1 MKKRL
6 VGIILASLLVVLV
19 GINALAFPVKKAQ
32 IPKPQTTVS
41 TQKVL
46 DTLTAKELLPFAQA
60 GNAEAQYH
68 LGLAY
73 KTGDGVPGGADF
85 QLKALK
91 EGCVH
96 PPIFDAEKMAYWFQK
111 AAEQGHSDAQ
121 FWLGVSYYR
130 NEGVPWDEN
139 KAVYWWQKSAEQGHS
154 DAQFWLGL
162 SYYKNEGVPWDENKA
177 VYWWQKSAEQGN
189 ALAQFNLGD
198 IYSNGR
204 QIPHDY
210 KKAVYW
216 YQKSA
221 EQGNAEA
228 QFNLGDIYSNGNA
241 LAQYVLGESYSKH
254 TDGLSGKEIP
264 PQDYKKAFHWYQKA
278 AEQGYADAQ
287 VSLGCMYDSGQGVPQ
302 DKQKA
307 FVWFSLA
314 RAQGG
319 MTIVSDFLSLIA
331 KELTPAQLAEAQE
344 WARDWDE
351 KIQAKKAQ
359 TPE

>member
-121 FWLGVSYYR
+121 FWLG
-130 NEGVPWDEN
+130 
-139 KAVYWWQKSAEQGHS
+139 
-154 DAQFWLGL
+154 L

-177 VYWWQKSAEQGN
+177 VYWFQKSAEQGN
-189 ALAQFNLGD
+189 AGAQNNLGVM
-198 IYSNGR
+198 YEKG
-204 QIPHDY
+204 QGIPLDY
-210 KKAVYW
+210 KKAVYYYQKSAEQGVAEAQVNLGVMYHFGQGVPQNFQKAIYW

-221 EQGNAEA
+221 EQGYATA
-228 QFNLGDIYSNGNA
+228 QRNLAVILSVY
-241 LAQYVLGESYSKH
+241 GEN
-254 TDGLSGKEIP
+254 L
-264 PQDYKKAFHWYQKA
+264 PQDIQKA
-278 AEQGYADAQ
+278 YVWASLAAAQGE
-287 VSLGCMYDSGQGVPQ
+287 
-302 DKQKA
+302 QKA
-307 FVWFSLA
+307 SEL
-314 RAQGG
+314 R
-319 MTIVSDFLSLIA
+319 DRIA
-331 KELTPAQLAEAQE
+331 KQLTSKQLTEAQE

>member
-85 QLKALK
+85 QRKAAK
-91 EGCVH
+91 EGYAH
-96 PPIFDAEKMAYWFQK
+96 PPIFDAEKMVYWFQK

-139 KAVYWWQKSAEQGHS
+139 KAVYWWQKSAEQGNAE
-154 DAQFWLGL
+154 AQEL
-162 SYYKNEGVPWDENKA
+162 
-177 VYWWQKSAEQGN
+177 
-189 ALAQFNLGD
+189 LGD
-198 IYSNGR
+198 IYRSGGQ
-204 QIPHDY
+204 QIPNDY
-210 KKAVYW
+210 KKVVYW

>member
-85 QLKALK
+85 QRKAAK
-91 EGCVH
+91 EGYAH

-121 FWLGVSYYR
+121 FWLGVSYY
-130 NEGVPWDEN
+130 
-139 KAVYWWQKSAEQGHS
+139 
-154 DAQFWLGL
+154 
-162 SYYKNEGVPWDENKA
+162 KNEGLPWDENKA

-189 ALAQFNLGD
+189 AEAQELLGD
-198 IYSNGR
+198 IYRSGGQ
-204 QIPHDY
+204 QIPNDY
-210 KKAVYW
+210 KKVVYW

-228 QFNLGDIYSNGNA
+228 QDNLGEMYAEG
-241 LAQYVLGESYSKH
+241 
-254 TDGLSGKEIP
+254 SGVT
-264 PQDYKKAFHWYQKA
+264 QDYQLAY
-278 AEQGYADAQ
+278 
-287 VSLGCMYDSGQGVPQ
+287 
-302 DKQKA
+302 
-307 FVWFSLA
+307 VWFSLA
-314 RAQGG
+314 AAQEEWY
-319 MTIVSDFLSLIA
+319 TQSA
-331 KELTPAQLAEAQE
+331 KLRDLAATKLTPAQLTQAKA
-344 WARDWDE
+344 WVKDWQNR
-351 KIQAKKAQ
+351 IQAKKAQ